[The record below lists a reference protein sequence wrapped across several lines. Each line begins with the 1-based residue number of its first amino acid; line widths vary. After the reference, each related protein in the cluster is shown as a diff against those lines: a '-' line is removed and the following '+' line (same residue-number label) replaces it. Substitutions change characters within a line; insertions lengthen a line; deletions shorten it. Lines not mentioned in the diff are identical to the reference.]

1 MTFPLWIRDLFAY
14 SVQLT
19 LVVSCGLL
27 CVSLFRLRAPRVRLL
42 FAQGLLGFGLLLP
55 LAQPW
60 RMAPDDPVRVG
71 VETAFSPAAG
81 RGAFDVWPAAAAVLG
96 LGALLR
102 LTLLGRRIGR
112 LRRYRRLSRTLE
124 ESPAVADACQ
134 RVGVRAPVYVSEEVG
149 VPATFGAFHP
159 VVLVP
164 ADFSALDPAAQRAV
178 LCHELLHVRRHD
190 WLQMLVEE
198 LAGALLWFHP
208 AVRYLVARIRL
219 AREQVVDEQVV
230 GLTRER
236 RAYLE
241 TLVRLARVLAARPA
255 APAALFLTES
265 QLKGRVELLLKE
277 VTMSKGRVMAALA
290 ASVAGVALVGGAAA
304 RAFPLEAPAGPAA
317 AVLQVS
323 GTGAPAA
330 KPAPERKIVS
340 KVNPS
345 YPAEAKKK
353 GIEGIV
359 QLDVRITAAGAVEDV
374 KVTKGR
380 SELND
385 SAVSAVRQWKYEAGP
400 QDTRATLTINYR
412 LSKEDE
418 KPRP

>member
-1 MTFPLWIRDLFAY
+1 MAFPLWMRDLFAY
-14 SVQLT
+14 SVQLA
-19 LVVSCGLL
+19 VVVWCGML
-27 CVSLFRLRAPRVRLL
+27 CLSLFRLRSPRVTLL
-42 FAQGLLGFGLLLP
+42 FAQGLLAVGLLLP
-55 LAQPW
+55 LVQPW
-60 RMAPDDPVRVG
+60 RTAPDDPVRVG
-71 VETAFSPAAG
+71 IQTTFSPA
-81 RGAFDVWPAAAAVLG
+81 RGHRTFDVSPAAAAVLA

-102 LTLLGRRIGR
+102 VALLARRIGR
-112 LRRYRRLSRTLE
+112 LRRYRRLSRTLG

-134 RVGVRAPVYVSEEVG
+134 RVGVRAPVYVSEELG
-149 VPATFGAFHP
+149 VPAAFGAFRP

-164 ADFSALDPAAQRAV
+164 ADFAALDPAAQRAV

-208 AVRYLVARIRL
+208 AVRYLIARIRL
-219 AREQVVDEQVV
+219 AREQVVDEQTVR
-230 GLTRER
+230 LTRER

-241 TLVRLARVLAARPA
+241 TLVGLARVLAARPP

-265 QLKGRVELLLKE
+265 QLNRRVELLLKE
-277 VTMSKGRVMAALA
+277 VTMSKRRVMAALA
-290 ASVAGVALVGGAAA
+290 ASVAGVAVVGVAAA
-304 RAFPLEAPAGPAA
+304 WAFPLEAPAASAA
-317 AVLQVS
+317 ATPEVS
-323 GTGAPAA
+323 ETRAPAA
-330 KPAPERKIVS
+330 KKPERKLVS

-345 YPAEAKKK
+345 YPAEAKKE

-374 KVTKGR
+374 KVRKGR

-385 SAVSAVRQWKYEAGP
+385 SAVNAVRQWKYEAGP
-400 QDTRATLTINYR
+400 HDTRATLTINYR